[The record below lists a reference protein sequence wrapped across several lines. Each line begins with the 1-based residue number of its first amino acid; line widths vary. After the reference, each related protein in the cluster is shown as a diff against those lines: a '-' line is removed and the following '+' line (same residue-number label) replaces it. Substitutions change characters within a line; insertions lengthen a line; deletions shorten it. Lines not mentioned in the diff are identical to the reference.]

1 MRVWLRR
8 SGLILCSLLVLLG
21 ALRVAL
27 VRAPPG
33 WSVCTGDDCSAR
45 GPWWARLVPERW
57 GVWVAFRLVRG
68 LGMLDGAEAASYS
81 KAFDDAL
88 ARLPD
93 LPVAGL
99 LWSRPGT
106 ARRIVVEPE
115 GDDLLPAV
123 VFLHG
128 FGGLSSAYLS
138 VLVRS
143 LGRVVIV
150 APALDVFAR
159 WDSARGR
166 AVVEETLQR
175 LPARVDRRRVVLVG
189 LSNGAIFGAR
199 YAPAFSGAVLIS
211 GLGEPGE
218 PRGPLAVVSGPLDA
232 RIPPSVVRARVQA
245 LRAQGQQVD
254 FQEVAGAD
262 HVLIL
267 THPEAWAVP
276 LRAMLAPVR

>member
-21 ALRVAL
+21 VFRVVV

-33 WSVCTGDDCSAR
+33 WSVCAGDACSAR
-45 GPWWARLVPERW
+45 GPWWTRLVSERW

-68 LGMLDGAEAASYS
+68 LGMIDGAEAASYS

-93 LPVAGL
+93 VPVAGL
-99 LWSRPGT
+99 LWSNT
-106 ARRIVVEPE
+106 ETVRRILVEPE

-128 FGGLSSAYLS
+128 FGGLSSAYVS
-138 VLVRS
+138 VLQRS

-159 WDSARGR
+159 WDSARGK
-166 AVVEETLQR
+166 AVVEETLRR
-175 LPARVDRRRVVLVG
+175 LPPRVDRRRVVLVG

-199 YAPAFSGAVLIS
+199 YGPAFSGAVLIS
-211 GLGEPGE
+211 GLGEPGA
-218 PRGPLAVVSGPLDA
+218 PHGPLAVVSGALDA
-232 RIPPSVVRARVQA
+232 RIPPSVVRARVEA
-245 LRAQGQQVD
+245 LRAKGQRVEFQV
-254 FQEVAGAD
+254 VAGAD
-262 HVLIL
+262 HALIL

-276 LRAMLAPVR
+276 LRAMLEPVQ